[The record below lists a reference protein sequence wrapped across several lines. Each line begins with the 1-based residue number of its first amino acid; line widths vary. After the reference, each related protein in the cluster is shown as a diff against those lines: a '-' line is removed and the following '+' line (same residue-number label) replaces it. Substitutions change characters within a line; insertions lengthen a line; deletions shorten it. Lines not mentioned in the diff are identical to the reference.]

1 MTTYRNSTL
10 IEVVISTCLHYL
22 RSYYPNLGHAHLSPA
37 EIRGNREVQLMSI
50 DILSVLVTELI
61 LVVRDNGKGYA
72 TYISDLFSRCKVQK
86 VVLHSLLA
94 GVNDLKR
101 RHKKKDAEMSTRVVS
116 FTEDILSFNEVNSCE
131 GEDSLSLEKI
141 SNFSEAS
148 QVQLL
153 RLLLSLVMLEQVIS
167 QRRGTQDKYDSSSQT
182 SSSSFKTTT
191 DSSSGI
197 YLQLCVIHVYYIYT
211 LFQVTC

>member
-101 RHKKKDAEMSTRVVS
+101 RHKKKDEMSRVS

-131 GEDSLSLEKI
+131 GDDSLSLEKI

-182 SSSSFKTTT
+182 SSSFKTT
-191 DSSSGI
+191 DSSSGTFI
-197 YLQLCVIHVYYIYT
+197 RNFYIFYT
-211 LFQVTC
+211 LFYT